1 MDAILDVRRRH
12 GLTVLYV
19 THDHEL
25 AARAE
30 HRLVLDAGRVHEM

>member
-1 MDAILDVRRRH
+1 
-12 GLTVLYV
+12 LTVLYV

-30 HRLVLDAGRVHEM
+30 HRLVLEAGRVHEM